1 VDNVVQ
7 QHVRDH
13 LRDFVAVTPRRQVEL
28 APLPQPVYRSF
39 REIRKLRLKPNDRQ
53 SPVVEIEMEV
63 RRLITP
69 ATPDVATGAM
79 IAAGPEIDDEAGW
92 TTYRSE
98 RPDRRYAVAKRVLSR
113 RQLRRH
119 GVSNAPTDMG

>member
-1 VDNVVQ
+1 LLTFPD
-7 QHVRDH
+7 DG
-13 LRDFVAVTPRRQVEL
+13 
-28 APLPQPVYRSF
+28 
-39 REIRKLRLKPNDRQ
+39 RQ

-69 ATPDVATGAM
+69 ATRDVATGAM

-92 TTYRSE
+92 RTYRSE

-119 GVSNAPTDMG
+119 GVSNAPTHMGYGHGLRTWADAQSRRLFIDPA

>member
-1 VDNVVQ
+1 LLTFPD
-7 QHVRDH
+7 DG
-13 LRDFVAVTPRRQVEL
+13 
-28 APLPQPVYRSF
+28 
-39 REIRKLRLKPNDRQ
+39 RQ

-69 ATPDVATGAM
+69 ATRDVATGAM

-92 TTYRSE
+92 RTYRSE

-119 GVSNAPTDMG
+119 GVSGQRADGYGLRTWATDMGRCAIAAIVY